1 MGENEIGVDG
11 MTTMADEEQ
20 DDVVGD
26 TSPAASGD
34 VAERAKGAQAAN
46 EPSGERVRP
55 LPKAP
60 RRLSVGLKTLAVAVL
75 VIALAASTSVLMWL
89 YIDARTELSDQ
100 AKLAENSNRAEQIA
114 LDYAVGAAQLDAS
127 DLESWRHRLVKG
139 TSDDLSKKLGE
150 AAKSMEQIVV
160 PLQWSSTAQ
169 PLIAKVRSVKD
180 NIYIVDTFVGV
191 VTRTVQTKEG
201 LPSTAA
207 YNVTID
213 GGHDWKIT
221 DVGGI
226 GAMVAGK

>member
-1 MGENEIGVDG
+1 MATEQHDEDVD
-11 MTTMADEEQ
+11 
-20 DDVVGD
+20 D
-26 TSPAASGD
+26 TLSITSDG
-34 VAERAKGAQAAN
+34 VAETGKESAVRSRSGRKAQ
-46 EPSGERVRP
+46 RQ
-55 LPKAP
+55 
-60 RRLSVGLKTLAVAVL
+60 LSVSLKTLAVAVL
-75 VIALAASTSVLMWL
+75 VIALAASTGVLAWL
-89 YIDARTELSDQ
+89 YVDARADLSDQ
-100 AKLAENSNRAEQIA
+100 AKLAENSRHAEQIA

-127 DLESWRHRLVKG
+127 DLESWRRRLVKG
-139 TSDDLSKKLGE
+139 TSEDLTKKLGE

-169 PLIAKVRSVKD
+169 PLVAKVRSVKD
-180 NIYIVDTFVGV
+180 SIYVVDTFVGV

-226 GAMVAGK
+226 GAMVGGK